1 MSKQADSSSLS
12 ASSPLAVSSSTVVL
26 PSAAESSNAP
36 KSDPS
41 LVRPCYYLER
51 PDGTLTALVEVDQ
64 LPEHVRIRGLSRKLS
79 IADTTGMTSV
89 GIREGGQRKYTVE
102 IADIS
107 ANSHHRGEQPSNASA
122 TKNTG
127 HENASVTI
135 AATQSIKAPV
145 SRNPLRI

>member
-1 MSKQADSSSLS
+1 MSKQADSSLLS
-12 ASSPLAVSSSTVVL
+12 TSSPLAVCGSTVVL

-64 LPEHVRIRGLSRKLS
+64 LPEHVRIRGLPHKLS

-89 GIREGGQRKYTVE
+89 GIREGGQRKYIVE
-102 IADIS
+102 IAEIAAS
-107 ANSHHRGEQPSNASA
+107 FHHGEPSRPTAS
-122 TKNTG
+122 KNIG
-127 HENASVTI
+127 PGNGSVT
-135 AATQSIKAPV
+135 TPSIKAPV
-145 SRNPLRI
+145 SRNHFEFPG

>member
-12 ASSPLAVSSSTVVL
+12 TSSPPAVSSFTLVL
-26 PSAAESSNAP
+26 PSAADISNAP

-64 LPEHVRIRGLSRKLS
+64 LPEHVRIRGLRHKLS

-89 GIREGGQRKYTVE
+89 GIREGGQRKYIVE
-102 IADIS
+102 FAEIP
-107 ANSHHRGEQPSNASA
+107 ANSHRGEPSKPSA
-122 TKNTG
+122 FNDP
-127 HENASVTI
+127 ENASVT
-135 AATQSIKAPV
+135 TPSIKAPV
-145 SRNPLRI
+145 SRNHFEFPE